1 MNIKKVVVG
10 DLETNCYILENDNE
24 CLIIDPGAEAEK
36 IDAKIYK
43 KVVGIIITH
52 SHFDHIGEV
61 SYFSEKYDAL
71 VYDYN
76 NLIQGKNKIRS
87 FEFDVI
93 YTPGHTKDSITI
105 YFEKEKIMFV
115 GDFIFY
121 RTIGRTDL
129 LGGNYE
135 EMKQSIKKIKEY
147 KGVTLYPG
155 HGLITKLEEEKIH
168 NIYFR

>member
-105 YFEKEKIMFV
+105 YFEKEK
-115 GDFIFY
+115 
-121 RTIGRTDL
+121 L
-129 LGGNYE
+129 CL
-135 EMKQSIKKIKEY
+135 
-147 KGVTLYPG
+147 
-155 HGLITKLEEEKIH
+155 
-168 NIYFR
+168 